1 MPKVTQ
7 ELIEQQNDLIEHRFR
22 VAQEDLVTAHLLL

>member
-1 MPKVTQ
+1 MKQPETDT
-7 ELIEQQNDLIEHRFR
+7 QNDLIEHRFR

>member
-1 MPKVTQ
+1 MKQPETG
-7 ELIEQQNDLIEHRFR
+7 IQNDLIEHRFR